1 VVRKWR
7 LVPIWAVIAAVA
19 SCSRVVGGT
28 ALPLAAPPTS
38 DGGVQLGRIML
49 GTARMR
55 AILGADEQ
63 LSIIPTMDSGSPTDI
78 DDLAA
83 TVPPPCHFIFA
94 DTEVFGSA
102 TTHFHKTTYQYP
114 PQAAMISEGA
124 AVYPD
129 ADASHHA
136 FDALLAA
143 VAGCADTA
151 AGPGLVGE
159 WAGDEQSLHTSA
171 GACGRAYQL
180 KSVVLLE
187 VTYCGFSPSDSD
199 LVLTNLAAN
208 VPG

>member
-1 VVRKWR
+1 MPV
-7 LVPIWAVIAAVA
+7 WAAMAAVA
-19 SCSRVVGGT
+19 SCSRVVSGT
-28 ALPLAAPPTS
+28 ALPPVALPIS

-63 LSIIPTMDSGSPTDI
+63 LTIIPTMDSASPTDV

-83 TVPPPCHFIFA
+83 TVPPPCRFIFA
-94 DTEVFGSA
+94 DTAVFGSA
-102 TTHFHKTTYQYP
+102 ATLFHKTTYQYP

-136 FDALLAA
+136 LTTLEAA
-143 VAGCADTA
+143 VGKCADTS
-151 AGPGLVGE
+151 AGPGLVTE
-159 WAGDEQSLHTSA
+159 WASDDESLHTRA
-171 GACGRAYQL
+171 GACGRSYRA

-187 VTYCGFSPSDSD
+187 VTYCGFSEPDAD
-199 LVLTNLAAN
+199 LVVTNMAAAI
-208 VPG
+208 PD

>member
-1 VVRKWR
+1 LVRTWR

-28 ALPLAAPPTS
+28 ALPLVAPPIS

-55 AILGADEQ
+55 AILGTDEQ

-94 DTEVFGSA
+94 DTVVFGSA
-102 TTHFHKTTYQYP
+102 TTRFHKTTYQYP
-114 PQAAMISEGA
+114 PQAAMISEA
-124 AVYPD
+124 AALYPD
-129 ADASHHA
+129 VDASHHA
-136 FDALLAA
+136 FHTLAAA
-143 VAGCADTA
+143 VAECSDTS

-159 WAGDEQSLHTSA
+159 WAADEESLHTHA
-171 GACGRAYQL
+171 GACGRAYQI

-187 VTYCGFSPSDSD
+187 VTYCGFSPSDGD
-199 LVLTNLAAN
+199 LVLTNMAAN
-208 VPG
+208 VTG